1 MKKRDSLSLRFT
13 ISHKEAFICLYFL
26 QQLTYILRLEMLDNM
41 DGQDESRQVLVS
53 LVQAGK
59 ERRALTE
66 WREEIASFELHG

>member
-1 MKKRDSLSLRFT
+1 
-13 ISHKEAFICLYFL
+13 
-26 QQLTYILRLEMLDNM
+26 MLDNM